1 MSARPRAR
9 CARAL
14 VRTSQ
19 RCRLEQQLLERAYEL
34 ALPVIRRRLAD
45 ATSARSRP
53 ARESF
58 PVPRKLVGG

>member
-9 CARAL
+9 CARVL

-19 RCRLEQQLLERAYEL
+19 RSRLERQFLERAYEL
-34 ALPVIRRRLAD
+34 AVPVIRRRLAE

-53 ARESF
+53 ELF
-58 PVPRKLVGG
+58 PVPITLVGG